1 MVDVITYANQATMPV
16 SIMNSQ
22 PIFPTLRIVPIN
34 KLVPHEHSG
43 TARTNALQNRLMSE
57 GVLRNPPIVFPLQGV
72 MGNYMVLDGANRTHA
87 LKIMKVPHI
96 LVQVAS
102 PGGSGFKLSAWN
114 QVVIGISPE
123 ELLSIFDGIAEISL
137 KKKEHLGSGSV
148 SFGSSILIQVHL
160 AAYEIYNVFTRSSD
174 PQVRIQL
181 LNFILAR
188 IGQFARFDR
197 THLDDIDVLT
207 DLHPDLAGLIVFPC
221 YQFDEVINLAESG
234 QMIPAGITRFS
245 ISPRDFV

>member
-1 MVDVITYANQATMPV
+1 
-16 SIMNSQ
+16 
-22 PIFPTLRIVPIN
+22 
-34 KLVPHEHSG
+34 
-43 TARTNALQNRLMSE
+43 MSE

-72 MGNYMVLDGANRTHA
+72 MGNYLVLDGANRTHA
-87 LKIMKVPHI
+87 LKMMKVPHI

-137 KKKEHLGSGSV
+137 KKEEHLGSGTV
-148 SFGSSILIQVHL
+148 GFGSSILIQVHL

-174 PQVRIQL
+174 PQVRVQL

-197 THLDDIDVLT
+197 THLDDLDVLT

-221 YQFDEVINLAESG
+221 YQFDEIINLAESG

-245 ISPRDFV
+245 ISPRALRVNYKISDLRSDQSLAEKNESLMNWIQERVSQKGVRVYSETTVMFDE